1 MPRLK
6 ITEWIDEYPQEHICD
21 LKQAKKFFDRDS
33 SLIVIVDG
41 KVLISYDELIN
52 LATQDPYRYQEFIK
66 IELVPFIG
74 GG

>member
-1 MPRLK
+1 MPGLK
-6 ITEWIDEYPQEHICD
+6 ITEWIDEYPQEHLCD
-21 LKQAKKFFDRDS
+21 LEQAKKFFDRDS

-52 LATQDPYRYQEFIK
+52 LAAQGIYRNKSYIRV
-66 IELVPFIG
+66 ELAPLIG